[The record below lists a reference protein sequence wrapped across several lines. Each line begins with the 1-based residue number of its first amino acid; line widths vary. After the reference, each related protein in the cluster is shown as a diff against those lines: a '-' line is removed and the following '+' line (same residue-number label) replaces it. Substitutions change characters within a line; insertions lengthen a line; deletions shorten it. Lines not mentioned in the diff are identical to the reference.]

1 MDPMS
6 LVGGVRSAVSGIDPT
21 LPLADVRTMSDVVDA
36 TLARPR
42 AISALLTAFALM
54 ALALAG
60 IGVYG
65 VMAYA
70 VSQRTQEFGVR
81 MALGASAES
90 VFRLVLGKALTLV
103 SAGVVVGLIAAAG
116 LTRLL
121 TTLLF
126 ETEPLDPWTF
136 GATAVVLLLVATLAS
151 WVPARRG
158 TRVAPIEA
166 LRAE

>member
-1 MDPMS
+1 MS
-6 LVGGVRSAVSGIDPT
+6 ARCRTWWT
-21 LPLADVRTMSDVVDA
+21 L
-36 TLARPR
+36 TLAQPR
-42 AISALLTAFALM
+42 AISVLLTAFALM

-81 MALGASAES
+81 MALGATAQS
-90 VFRLVLGKALTLV
+90 VFRLVLGKALKLV
-103 SAGVVVGLIAAAG
+103 SAGVVVGLFAAAG

-121 TTLLF
+121 TTMLF

-136 GATAVVLLLVATLAS
+136 GATAAVLLLVATLAS